1 MSFKT
6 IFVIA
11 VSVFVTVLF
20 MQNTD
25 AASFK
30 IIFITVS
37 VSKTFMLA
45 IVLVIGFILGL
56 ILAGKNT
63 NAQTEV
69 KKSYQNIP
77 LEIEDTYNEDQE
89 YISMNPKKGL
99 SNEDRDYIN

>member
-25 AASFK
+25 TASFK
-30 IIFITVS
+30 IIFITLN
-37 VSKTFMLA
+37 VSKTFVLA
-45 IVLVIGFILGL
+45 IVLVIGFVLGL

-63 NAQTEV
+63 HSQTDD
-69 KKSYQNIP
+69 KKSYQSIP

-89 YISMNPKKGL
+89 YISLKPKKGL

>member
-6 IFVIA
+6 IFVIG

-25 AASFK
+25 TASFK
-30 IIFITVS
+30 LIFISAS
-37 VSKTFMLA
+37 VSKTFILA

-56 ILAGKNT
+56 ILACKNN
-63 NAQTEV
+63 NAQTDD

-77 LEIEDTYNEDQE
+77 LKIEDTYNEDQE
-89 YISMNPKKGL
+89 YISMKPKKAL